1 MSKDLLIIEDNPENM
16 YLMTYMLT
24 SAGYTVHCAETGS
37 RGIQMATELLPCAIL
52 LDIQLPKMDGYEVA
66 RELKKIPDISHI
78 PIIAV
83 TSYAMV
89 GDKEKA
95 LTSGASGYIEK
106 PINPDTFVA
115 EMEYYIHK
123 KHIST
128 EGEAHENSYS

>member
-16 YLMTYMLT
+16 YLMTYMLI
-24 SAGYTVHCAETGS
+24 SAGYTVHCAENGS
-37 RGIQMATELLPCAIL
+37 RGIQMATDLLPCDIL
-52 LDIQLPKMDGYEVA
+52 LDIQLPQMDGDEVA
-66 RELKKIPDISHI
+66 RELKKIPEISRI

-95 LTSGASGYIEK
+95 LASGASGYIEK

-115 EMEYYIHK
+115 EMEYYIHE
-123 KHIST
+123 KHIPT